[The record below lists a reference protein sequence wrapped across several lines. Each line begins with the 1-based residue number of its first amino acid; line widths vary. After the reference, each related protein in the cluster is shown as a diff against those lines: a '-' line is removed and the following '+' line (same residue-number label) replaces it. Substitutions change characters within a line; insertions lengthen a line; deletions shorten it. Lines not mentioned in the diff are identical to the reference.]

1 MTGGRRWRGALL
13 LSGKFGGF
21 AMIHPVVII
30 ISIFAVII
38 VSALGTALIRRRIF
52 TRTYGA
58 LMTRDY
64 PAFFREVDSKGM
76 MSMFPEYVRDNLKLT
91 AYMEMKDS
99 GKVTETFNRMMKD
112 GADDA
117 RKGDLLVRG
126 FQYFSGEKDRKKVRK
141 ILEKMEQVMD
151 RDISEKYRRHYE
163 ILFER
168 SGKYITELEKE
179 VPLHQN
185 RMKGYLQFLLAR
197 SYRNAGREKECLPLL
212 KQAAAEYHVT
222 AGELESVVRVL

>member
-1 MTGGRRWRGALL
+1 
-13 LSGKFGGF
+13 
-21 AMIHPVVII
+21 MIHPVVII

-52 TRTYGA
+52 TRTYSA

-151 RDISEKYRRHYE
+151 RDISEKY
-163 ILFER
+163 
-168 SGKYITELEKE
+168 
-179 VPLHQN
+179 
-185 RMKGYLQFLLAR
+185 LLAR